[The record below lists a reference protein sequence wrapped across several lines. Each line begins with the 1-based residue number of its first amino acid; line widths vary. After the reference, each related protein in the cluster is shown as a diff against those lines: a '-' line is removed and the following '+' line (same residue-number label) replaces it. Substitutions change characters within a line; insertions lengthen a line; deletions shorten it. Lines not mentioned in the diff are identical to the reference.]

1 MKEEEP
7 ETPCYII
14 GPKGVSYQDDW
25 CYGSS
30 AYLGDAQGD
39 DEAREIIKAHI
50 RERPE
55 RNGIPLYY
63 LSDHGNLHRGRAIR
77 LRVLRA
83 PILAGGEA

>member
-1 MKEEEP
+1 MTLPVDDPAVLSPMFEA
-7 ETPCYII
+7 I
-14 GPKGVSYQDDW
+14 GE
-25 CYGSS
+25 
-30 AYLGDAQGD
+30 L
-39 DEAREIIKAHI
+39 IKAHI
-50 RERPE
+50 RARPE